1 MKTSI
6 EILEQKKVNGNNH
19 YTLKLNDTNTTMSL
33 YIAYP
38 GSKGVYSK
46 GGLFSFDEY
55 ISKWNTKSNSA
66 ERIELTN
73 DEKQILSYAKSN
85 LD

>member
-19 YTLKLNDTNTTMSL
+19 YTLKLNDTTMSF

-55 ISKWNTKSNSA
+55 ISKWNTKTNSA

-85 LD
+85 LN